1 MSILG
6 GLLIAAI
13 VLVVV
18 LGIGAL
24 VLVKLGVI
32 VHYAAKDEPQH
43 EGDYELDQSHEAG
56 EG

>member
-1 MSILG
+1 VSILG

-32 VHYAAKDEPQH
+32 VHYAVKDEPQP
-43 EGDYELDQSHEAG
+43 EGNYELDQSREVD